1 VFPLT
6 MSWSASGRRW
16 RCLNRLWAAAS
27 KCELCFFRTQIHS
40 YLETIAR
47 MSCGLH
53 YTNPYFWIV
62 ICQLTS
68 FDSEADMYALM
79 SNKQITTTRL
89 VLYTNP
95 FPHEHFFSRQR
106 SPGLSSSAAG
116 KLFVVETC
124 LRSYEGVNSSIPLFF
139 ANLGDDVSNH
149 LRWDVL
155 TVSFHLKGSK
165 RPVLI

>member
-1 VFPLT
+1 
-6 MSWSASGRRW
+6 M
-16 RCLNRLWAAAS
+16 NRLWAAAS
-27 KCELCFFRTQIHS
+27 KCELCFFRTQIHLH
-40 YLETIAR
+40 LETIAR

-53 YTNPYFWIV
+53 YANPYFWIV

-68 FDSEADMYALM
+68 FEADMYALM
-79 SNKQITTTRL
+79 SNKQIETL

-139 ANLGDDVSNH
+139 CELGGRCFESLAMGRSYCIVS
-149 LRWDVL
+149 
-155 TVSFHLKGSK
+155 LKRLETTSPDLGAESGHYLLY
-165 RPVLI
+165 VTCF